1 MPNVIQNNNVEPD
14 AIVDTVTEFSLASA
28 VSSRLPVIAIV
39 GRPNAGKSTLFNR
52 LLHQRKAVVD
62 NTPGVTRDRNFS
74 QAMWQGQP
82 VLLVDTGGIDFRDN
96 DALNSRVQEQTRL
109 AINEADVIIFLFDGR
124 EGLNPA
130 DAEAVDLLRRT
141 EKPTFFVVN
150 KVDGDRQ
157 EAAAGEFFSLGLDP
171 LYTISAAHGRGVSD
185 LMEAV
190 AETWSQEASSS
201 ELRAPSSELS
211 PPLRVAIIGRPNV
224 GKSSL
229 LNRLVGFE
237 RSIVDSTPGTTRD
250 AVDSLIEWDGQQIVL
265 VDTAGARRK
274 SKVHERI
281 EQASVLIALKALE
294 RAELGIL
301 VIDAVEGITDQ
312 EVRLARY
319 AWDRGRAL
327 VLVVNKWDAVPTEQ
341 KNQARYLENLHYM
354 APITTPLPVVFL
366 SALTGSRLSKL
377 LPVVMQV
384 AKAHTLRL
392 PTTQLNRSFQEWTKR
407 TPPSSY
413 KGKQPKIFYVTQ
425 VAIKPPQFAL
435 FTGVPQGI
443 TPAYERYLENQLRAT
458 FDFLGT
464 PVKLSFR
471 ARRKDEEVRT
481 NNDERTRHGEEPRSK
496 PQGLATRSP
505 RERKRS
511 KLRAITPIR
520 NKRKTRTA

>member
-1 MPNVIQNNNVEPD
+1 MIPSRIP
-14 AIVDTVTEFSLASA
+14 IV
-28 VSSRLPVIAIV
+28 AIV

-52 LLHQRKAVVD
+52 LLRQRKAVVD
-62 NTPGVTRDRNFS
+62 NTPGVTRDRNFA
-74 QAMWQGQP
+74 QAVWQGQP
-82 VLLVDTGGIDFRDN
+82 LLLVDTGGLEFQE
-96 DALNSRVQEQTRL
+96 AGSLNSRIQDQTRL
-109 AINEADVIIFLFDGR
+109 AISEADVIIFLFDGR

-130 DAEAVDLLRRT
+130 DAEAVDLLRRAD
-141 EKPTFFVVN
+141 KPTFFAVN
-150 KVDGDRQ
+150 KIDGDKQ
-157 EAAAGEFFSLGLDP
+157 EAAATEFFALGLEP

-190 AETWSQEASSS
+190 AETWTPGEPSP
-201 ELRAPSSELS
+201 ELRASSFES
-211 PPLRVAIIGRPNV
+211 STPDAGHRTPNTPLHVAIVGRPNV

-250 AVDSLIEWDGQQIVL
+250 AVDSLIEWDGQQILL

-274 SKVHERI
+274 TKIHERI

-294 RAELGIL
+294 RAEIGLL

-327 VLVVNKWDAVPTEQ
+327 VLVVNKWDAVPPEK
-341 KNQARYLENLHYM
+341 KNQTRYLENLHYM
-354 APITTPLPVVFL
+354 APITTSLPVVFL

-377 LPVVMQV
+377 LPVVMRV
-384 AKAHTLRL
+384 AKAHAWQL
-392 PTTQLNRSFQEWTKR
+392 PTTQLNRSFQEWTRR
-407 TPPSSY
+407 TPPPTF

-425 VAIKPPQFAL
+425 VGTKPPQLVL
-435 FTGVPQGI
+435 FTGVPEGI

-458 FDFLGT
+458 FDLLGT

-471 ARRKDEEVRT
+471 ARRKDEEVKGRQ
-481 NNDERTRHGEEPRSK
+481 EG
-496 PQGLATRSP
+496 
-505 RERKRS
+505 
-511 KLRAITPIR
+511 
-520 NKRKTRTA
+520 